1 MNTTEERLADAL
13 RTVGGTIAPEDVPP
27 PRFAQ
32 RRRAGARRPVL
43 IAAAACAAVV
53 AGGAVAGG
61 ALTSGHKDRRPA
73 ATNGGVRVALF
84 LCTRQN
90 RNDNCAGRDV
100 TERQKADLNASL
112 DTDRRV
118 RDVVYVTKE
127 QHWEQFRARFK
138 NTRSPAL
145 PTTSPESIPPVF
157 IATVGRADV
166 KAFMQVY
173 LGRPGVDTVVIEG
186 R

>member
-1 MNTTEERLADAL
+1 MNTTEERLVDAL
-13 RTVGGTIAPEDVPP
+13 RSVGDTVSPEDVPP
-27 PRFAQ
+27 PRFTE

-43 IAAAACAAVV
+43 IAAAAAAAVI

-61 ALTSGHKDRRPA
+61 VLPSGHKDRRPVA
-73 ATNGGVRVALF
+73 ASTGVRVALF

-127 QHWEQFRARFK
+127 RHWEQFRARFK
-138 NTRSPAL
+138 NTRPPAL
-145 PTTSPESIPPVF
+145 PTTSPESIPPMF

-166 KAFMQVY
+166 KAFMQFY